1 MGYVSVGT
9 LKAGDDTTS
18 NSIIK
23 AFAQHSA
30 FSSLSVAET
39 NDILARRV
47 HLHRHLRLL
56 LHHLHPPPPTS
67 THLHH
72 LHHLHPPPPPSPPP
86 PPPPPSR
93 CARRKEELAT
103 EAREASVRRKQEL
116 GRARAELQA
125 AEP

>member
-47 HLHRHLRLL
+47 HLHRHLRL
-56 LHHLHPPPPTS
+56 HHLHPPPPTS
-67 THLHH
+67 TTFT
-72 LHHLHPPPPPSPPP
+72 PSSTTSSTTPTFTL
-86 PPPPPSR
+86 R
-93 CARRKEELAT
+93 H
-103 EAREASVRRKQEL
+103 
-116 GRARAELQA
+116 GR
-125 AEP
+125 

>member
-47 HLHRHLRLL
+47 HLHRHLRLH

-67 THLHH
+67 TTFTTSSTTSSMTSTFTL
-72 LHHLHPPPPPSPPP
+72 
-86 PPPPPSR
+86 R
-93 CARRKEELAT
+93 
-103 EAREASVRRKQEL
+103 Q
-116 GRARAELQA
+116 GR
-125 AEP
+125 